1 MNSLRDPHPVVD
13 LRGEISCYDSN
24 GNLTTDENNYRFVY
38 DAWNKVVQVK
48 NSSNVVIVTYGRD
61 ALYRHVTDTV
71 GSTVTDRFFSTD
83 WQLLETKV
91 GSNTVTRNVWSPVYI
106 DGLVLRDRDTDGN
119 GTLDERL
126 YLLQDANWNTTALV
140 NSTGTVQERYT
151 YTPFGQVTFRD
162 ASGSTLSGS
171 AKDWVFLHQGGERI
185 AAGDYEFRNRV
196 HSPSLGRWLSND
208 PLGFN
213 AGDQNWYRAVGNN
226 PGNGGDPSG
235 LAWFYKWEWHHMFP
249 NEFKDIISY
258 FDFDGS
264 DNGRLVTG
272 GKHRGSGDSIH
283 GLGWNQDWKEWIKNE
298 KALGNQITPE
308 SIKAN
313 TTQMMESEKYK
324 KAFEGSKPTVER
336 YNDRWKR
343 LNKLKGAG
351 VIGAAITTIM
361 VMPNLVQA
369 AQVGGAL
376 AVAIEAKQLGFEL
389 ACDFV
394 TETGSSILIGGAVV
408 GIAAAGGVT
417 ITSGGA
423 AVTTVGGFGAVGG
436 AVTVTAGVGYV
447 TGYGIG
453 MIPTGGGKDVHDRIA
468 DGMIGALNYVGLW

>member
-1 MNSLRDPHPVVD
+1 
-13 LRGEISCYDSN
+13 
-24 GNLTTDENNYRFVY
+24 
-38 DAWNKVVQVK
+38 
-48 NSSNVVIVTYGRD
+48 
-61 ALYRHVTDTV
+61 
-71 GSTVTDRFFSTD
+71 
-83 WQLLETKV
+83 
-91 GSNTVTRNVWSPVYI
+91 
-106 DGLVLRDRDTDGN
+106 
-119 GTLDERL
+119 
-126 YLLQDANWNTTALV
+126 
-140 NSTGTVQERYT
+140 
-151 YTPFGQVTFRD
+151 
-162 ASGSTLSGS
+162 
-171 AKDWVFLHQGGERI
+171 
-185 AAGDYEFRNRV
+185 
-196 HSPSLGRWLSND
+196 
-208 PLGFN
+208 
-213 AGDQNWYRAVGNN
+213 
-226 PGNGGDPSG
+226 
-235 LAWFYKWEWHHMFP
+235 MFP
-249 NEFKDIISY
+249 NEFKDIISN

-369 AQVGGAL
+369 AQVGGAS

-408 GIAAAGGVT
+408 GIAAAGGGVT
-417 ITSGGA
+417 GA
-423 AVTTVGGFGAVGG
+423 AATGAGEGVWTTGAATG
-436 AVTVTAGVGYV
+436 AGADAAAPSAITASSA
-447 TGYGIG
+447 
-453 MIPTGGGKDVHDRIA
+453 PTGTV
-468 DGMIGALNYVGLW
+468 

>member
-185 AAGDYEFRNRV
+185 AAGDCEFRNQV
-196 HSPSLGRWLSND
+196 YSPSLGRWLSND
-208 PLGFN
+208 PLGFE
-213 AGDQNWYRAVGNN
+213 AGDQNWYRTIGNN
-226 PGNGGDPSG
+226 PGNGVDPSG
-235 LAWFYKWEWHHMFP
+235 LLDP
-249 NEFKDIISY
+249 GIGITIV
-258 FDFDGS
+258 
-264 DNGRLVTG
+264 VT
-272 GKHRGSGDSIH
+272 H
-283 GLGWNQDWKEWIKNE
+283 
-298 KALGNQITPE
+298 PE
-308 SIKAN
+308 I
-313 TTQMMESEKYK
+313 
-324 KAFEGSKPTVER
+324 
-336 YNDRWKR
+336 
-343 LNKLKGAG
+343 
-351 VIGAAITTIM
+351 
-361 VMPNLVQA
+361 
-369 AQVGGAL
+369 GGAL
-376 AVAIEAKQLGFEL
+376 IPYIPHIAVAGAAFGTGWYAGDKWVGPWLADKWFPNDPNPLPKKRTVPQPIRASFTFVELLWNEKMAKQKVFSGKSLCTFIRSLLYRRSSFAG
-389 ACDFV
+389 
-394 TETGSSILIGGAVV
+394 TEWR
-408 GIAAAGGVT
+408 
-417 ITSGGA
+417 
-423 AVTTVGGFGAVGG
+423 
-436 AVTVTAGVGYV
+436 
-447 TGYGIG
+447 
-453 MIPTGGGKDVHDRIA
+453 K
-468 DGMIGALNYVGLW
+468 